1 MSQVADSLLGIQ
13 GVEAAFVIAKDDSGL
28 TCISA
33 RSAGRINVQIIC
45 EKMGGGGHMT
55 AAAMQRPK
63 TSIQDIMDELT
74 KTLDEYWKEEN
85 SDESDTEE

>member
-1 MSQVADSLLGIQ
+1 
-13 GVEAAFVIAKDDSGL
+13 
-28 TCISA
+28 
-33 RSAGRINVQIIC
+33 
-45 EKMGGGGHMT
+45 MT